1 MSKAPGQTSTQHSH
15 CKRKGKISA
24 QSVGSMWALATEVLL
39 PCMPPPVTASSSN
52 QCHHLSQEAL
62 NTVTSSQ
69 LRCSR
74 NVTWRKL
81 YTQKGLPKVGVLM
94 STLGLVAVIM
104 AGSMFMTQGQVKA
117 HQKKNCI
124 CVEQEQI
131 SLLVIDALTNAVHI
145 SLASIGVPSAI
156 INVVQRGF
164 RVCKRMGMGP
174 MQTLY
179 HFIQRSDASRYL
191 RRVLE
196 PKAHKD
202 NCVHIHIYLYKHTH
216 IYILIYSL
224 FLCLYMLHIC
234 IYSYIYIYTSYIFIC
249 IQISVFIS
257 VFLYVGAYMFPYVH
271 VYNSIGTLFIYYNS
285 LQLSTGIHRYVTKK
299 AFP

>member
-1 MSKAPGQTSTQHSH
+1 MQ
-15 CKRKGKISA
+15 
-24 QSVGSMWALATEVLL
+24 ALATEVLL

-52 QCHHLSQEAL
+52 QRHHLSQEAL

-69 LRCSR
+69 LRRSR
-74 NVTWRKL
+74 NVTWKKL
-81 YTQKGLPKVGVLM
+81 YTQKGLLKVGVLM
-94 STLGLVAVIM
+94 STMGLVAVIM
-104 AGSMFMTQGQVKA
+104 AGSMSMTQGQVKA

-131 SLLVIDALTNAVHI
+131 SLLVIDALTNAVHT
-145 SLASIGVPSAI
+145 SLASIGVPLAI
-156 INVVQRGF
+156 INMVQRGF
-164 RVCKRMGMGP
+164 RVCKRMGMGAV
-174 MQTLY
+174 QTLY

-191 RRVLE
+191 RSVLE

-216 IYILIYSL
+216 THTYILIYSL
-224 FLCLYMLHIC
+224 FLCLYMLHTC

-285 LQLSTGIHRYVTKK
+285 LQLSTGIHRYVTKEV
-299 AFP
+299 FP